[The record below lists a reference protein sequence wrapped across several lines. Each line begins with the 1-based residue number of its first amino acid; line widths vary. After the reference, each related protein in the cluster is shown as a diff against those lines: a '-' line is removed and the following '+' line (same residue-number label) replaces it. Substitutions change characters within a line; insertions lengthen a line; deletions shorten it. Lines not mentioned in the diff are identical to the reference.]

1 MKSGINPFDSQE
13 AKPYK
18 NNPEILAMT
27 NLVRYVCVTWTLLR
41 LSCRQA
47 RINWHRQ
54 KPIHLS
60 YFGSIMNEVFW
71 QCELLRKVYHHYRHH
86 HHWSF
91 CVTTRY
97 YYHFSAYQNND
108 INEFEKILRVNRQT
122 IMEDPF
128 IREHI
133 EGGYNKWRYHL
144 CNWRANAK
152 WKSCVLFDLKQT
164 SPW

>member
-1 MKSGINPFDSQE
+1 MCNMNF
-13 AKPYK
+13 
-18 NNPEILAMT
+18 T
-27 NLVRYVCVTWTLLR
+27 LVIMQTGQNKLTQGF
-41 LSCRQA
+41 SK
-47 RINWHRQ
+47 

-133 EGGYNKWRYHL
+133 EGGYNKWRYLL
-144 CNWRANAK
+144 CN
-152 WKSCVLFDLKQT
+152 
-164 SPW
+164 